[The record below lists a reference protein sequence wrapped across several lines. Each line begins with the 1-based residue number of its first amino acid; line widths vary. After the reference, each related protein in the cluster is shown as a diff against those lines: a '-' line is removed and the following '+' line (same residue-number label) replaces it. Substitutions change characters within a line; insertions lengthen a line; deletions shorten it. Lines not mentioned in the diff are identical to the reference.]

1 MFSVRRARW
10 VADERWHPAQV
21 NAYLPDGRYQMD
33 IPYSNTPELVMDILR
48 NGPDVEVISPP
59 ALREEVRAKLAA
71 ALEPYANA
79 HCASSTF
86 ARDHGV
92 E

>member
-1 MFSVRRARW
+1 
-10 VADERWHPAQV
+10 
-21 NAYLPDGRYQMD
+21 MD

-71 ALEPYANA
+71 ALEQYANA
-79 HCASSTF
+79 YRASSTV
-86 ARDHGV
+86 ARASAV